1 MRKGIIVVDAP
12 GKCDNCPVRH
22 PGLAKCLVTGR
33 STSHTEKGRPMNE
46 EKRPSWCPILPLP
59 DRKPPSP
66 APSPMLEKAGYFTP
80 YDKGWNDCIEKMG
93 GKDNESDHEIPR
105 K

>member
-1 MRKGIIVVDAP
+1 MSKGIIVMDISEKCEDCPCCHTDNYDFYCKYNGRHVDWD
-12 GKCDNCPVRH
+12 GKPD
-22 PGLAKCLVTGR
+22 
-33 STSHTEKGRPMNE
+33 
-46 EKRPSWCPILPLP
+46 WCPIHPLP

-66 APSPMLEKAGYFTP
+66 YAPSPMLEKAGYFTP

>member
-1 MRKGIIVVDAP
+1 MSKGIIVVDIP
-12 GKCDNCPVRH
+12 EKCEDCVFSNPD
-22 PGLAKCLVTGR
+22 GDYCLFHGAVSYPEYG
-33 STSHTEKGRPMNE
+33 SKKPDD
-46 EKRPSWCPILPLP
+46 CPIRPLP
-59 DRKPPSP
+59 DRKSPSP

-80 YDKGWNDCIEKMG
+80 YAKGWNDCIEKMG